1 MRASP
6 WLAIVAVSI
15 TGACSESD
23 TRGGEGKIVVALSID
38 WEGAYVSP
46 DGLDAIDAF
55 RERLG
60 DAPFTH
66 FVSAG
71 HFTKPNVDPKS
82 VVGALRSTIRPTDE
96 LAVHLHAWQSLAVAS
111 HVKPKASPSFLTG
124 TDQLLDLQDGDL
136 GFDTDL
142 DVYSVVELRA
152 MLRTSRQLLEQTAIP
167 VSTTFRAGGYLGTPK
182 VLQAIHEEGFTI
194 DSSATDH
201 QQLEEQKEALP
212 ERIRELWPGT
222 DATSQPFYVQA
233 GVGTILELPIAAIAD
248 YATANEVVAL
258 FDAAY
263 ARLLANPQRDVF
275 VVLGFHQETAHD
287 FVNRLT
293 EGLDRVRKR
302 PELAELLY
310 FATVKDAAERARAAL
325 AGS

>member
-1 MRASP
+1 MRVAP
-6 WLAIVAVSI
+6 WLAIVALSI
-15 TGACSESD
+15 TSACSESD
-23 TRGGEGKIVVALSID
+23 SRKGQIVVALTID

-46 DGLDAIDAF
+46 DGLDAFDAF

-96 LAVHLHAWQSLAVAS
+96 LAIHLHAWQSLAVAS

-152 MLRTSRQLLEQTAIP
+152 MLRTSRSLLEQTAIP

-212 ERIRELWPGT
+212 ERIRELWPGIE
-222 DATSQPFYVQA
+222 ATSQPFYVEA
-233 GVGTILELPIAAIAD
+233 GIGTMLELPIAAIAD

-258 FDAAY
+258 FDAAQ
-263 ARLLANPQRDVF
+263 ARLLAEPQRDVF
-275 VVLGFHQETAHD
+275 IVLGFHQETAHD
-287 FVNRLT
+287 FLNRLT
-293 EGLDRVRKR
+293 EALDRVRKR
-302 PELAELLY
+302 PEFAGLD
-310 FATVKDAAERARAAL
+310 FATMRDAAERARAAL